1 MNERERYNAV
11 KHCRYVDEIVEGCP
25 WVITPEFIEE
35 HQVPLYFSY
44 SRKRKCHFHL
54 RTTSYYPYHIQLY
67 GQ

>member
-44 SRKRKCHFHL
+44 SRKQVLFPL
-54 RTTSYYPYHIQLY
+54 RTTSYYMYHIQLY
-67 GQ
+67 RQ